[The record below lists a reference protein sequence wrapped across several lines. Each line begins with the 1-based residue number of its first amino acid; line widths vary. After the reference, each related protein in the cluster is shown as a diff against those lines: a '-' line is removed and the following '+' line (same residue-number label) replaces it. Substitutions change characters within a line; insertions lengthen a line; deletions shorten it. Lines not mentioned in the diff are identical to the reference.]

1 MVMCD
6 AENWYRFTPRRLHL
20 GCTMPDYR
28 NLRAWQLAR
37 DVAVQSRPWIKKLP
51 PEERDALAD
60 QWRRGSYSV
69 VLNIAE
75 GASRRGAREFR
86 RHLDIARGSLHEVAV
101 VLDLVVALG
110 YFTERDLVPIRR
122 GGGERARARL
132 GLPRAV
138 ARRNTPT
145 SFPPSP

>member
-6 AENWYRFTPRRLHL
+6 AENWYRFIPRRLHVR
-20 GCTMPDYR
+20 CTMPDYR

-51 PEERDALAD
+51 PEECDALAD
-60 QWRRGSYSV
+60 QWRRASYSV

-75 GASRRGAREFR
+75 GASRRGPREFR

-110 YFTERDLVPIRR
+110 YFKESDLVPLR
-122 GGGERARARL
+122 RARDECARTVW
-132 GLPRAV
+132 GLLRSIA
-138 ARRNTPT
+138 ARNA
-145 SFPPSP
+145 PSS

>member
-6 AENWYRFTPRRLHL
+6 AENWYRFTPRHLHL

-60 QWRRGSYSV
+60 QWRRSSYSV

-110 YFTERDLVPIRR
+110 YFTESDLVPLRR
-122 GGGERARARL
+122 VRDECACTVWGLLRSIAARNA
-132 GLPRAV
+132 
-138 ARRNTPT
+138 
-145 SFPPSP
+145 PSS

>member
-20 GCTMPDYR
+20 LCTMPDYR

-60 QWRRGSYSV
+60 QWRRASYNV
-69 VLNIAE
+69 LLNIAE
-75 GASRRGAREFR
+75 RPSRRCPRQFR
-86 RHLDIARGSLHEVAV
+86 RHLDPSRATLHEVPV
-101 VLDLVVALG
+101 
-110 YFTERDLVPIRR
+110 
-122 GGGERARARL
+122 
-132 GLPRAV
+132 
-138 ARRNTPT
+138 
-145 SFPPSP
+145 

>member
-1 MVMCD
+1 
-6 AENWYRFTPRRLHL
+6 
-20 GCTMPDYR
+20 MPDYR

-60 QWRRGSYSV
+60 QWRRASYSV

-75 GASRRGAREFR
+75 GASRRGPREFR

-101 VLDLVVALG
+101 VLDLVVALED
-110 YFTERDLVPIRR
+110 FKESDLVPLRR
-122 GGGERARARL
+122 GGDEGGGPGL
-132 GLPRAV
+132 GVVRVVRVRKSPQL
-138 ARRNTPT
+138 
-145 SFPPSP
+145 SPPMALSPLH